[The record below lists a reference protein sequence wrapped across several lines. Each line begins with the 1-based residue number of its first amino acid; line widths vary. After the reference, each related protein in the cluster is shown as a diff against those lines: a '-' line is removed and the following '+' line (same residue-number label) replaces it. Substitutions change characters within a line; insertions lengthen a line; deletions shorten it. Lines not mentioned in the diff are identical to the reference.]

1 MRFLKALEDQMPDG
15 FRRLSTGGD
24 IDRAQPISFEFNGVR
39 YYGYQGDTLASAL
52 IANGVSPFVRYDE
65 NEEAT
70 VEGEGDVEIQTRRI
84 MESLK
89 RILAEAG
96 GTLDDVVR
104 VVIYLVDLNDYMLV
118 HKVRMEYFG
127 DEPPASTCVEVSRL
141 YDPRQLIEIEAT
153 AIIPS
158 DIE

>member
-1 MRFLKALEDQMPDG
+1 MARVTFNNADYCLPVAG
-15 FRRLSTGGD
+15 FSHAVQSDRPGRHLFVSGLLTERRGPVKDKVTW
-24 IDRAQPISFEFNGVR
+24 
-39 YYGYQGDTLASAL
+39 
-52 IANGVSPFVRYDE
+52 YDE

-70 VEGEGDVEIQTRRI
+70 IEGEGDIEIQTRRI

-127 DEPPASTCVEVSRL
+127 DQPPASTCVEVSRL

-158 DIE
+158 DGA